1 MADVEQMTLDERLKY
16 LRLIQPRYL
25 QSGRPERTALLTE
38 AEQVTHLARKTL
50 IRRLHGNPTRKP
62 RRRQRGRTYG
72 REVEAV
78 VRLVAETLDSPC
90 AERLQP
96 VLPAMAAHLAKHGEL
111 DLRPGLM
118 DQLGRISVSTV
129 TRMLRHF
136 RRDQPRLPR
145 RRPTQAN
152 PLTRHVPAGRI
163 ARCPG
168 EPGHVEADLVHHAG
182 PSSDGLYVHTLQ
194 LVDVATG
201 WSERVAILGRSYLV
215 MRDAFTR
222 ILARVPFPL
231 LEIHP
236 DNGGE
241 FFNHFLMTYWRETLP
256 QATLSRSRPYCK
268 NDNPFVEEKNGS
280 AVRAY
285 LGFQRLDT
293 VAQTNLLNQV
303 YDRMW
308 LLHNFFFPVMRLQA
322 KQYRPGRS
330 PSRSFDLAQAPFDR
344 LSATGTLPPSR
355 QAELA
360 RLRQATN
367 PRLLNDEIHARLA
380 RLRQSRPAQP
390 GVSQDVRKTLFRT
403 TLQRPQA
410 ILPVTLSIDG
420 MVSLR

>member
-1 MADVEQMTLDERLKY
+1 VADVEQMTLDERLKY

-25 QSGRPERTALLTE
+25 QFSRPERTALLTE

-50 IRRLHGNPTRKP
+50 IRRLHGNLTRKP

-78 VRLVAETLDSPC
+78 VRLVAETLDFPC

-96 VLPAMAAHLAKHGEL
+96 VLPAMAAHLAQHGEL
-111 DLRPGLM
+111 DLSPRLV
-118 DQLGRISVSTV
+118 DHLGRISVSTV
-129 TRMLRHF
+129 TRMLRHL
-136 RRDQPRLPR
+136 RRDQPQLARQ
-145 RRPTQAN
+145 RPVQTN

-163 ARCPG
+163 ARCQAA
-168 EPGHVEADLVHHAG
+168 PGHVEADLVHHAG

-222 ILARVPFPL
+222 ILARLPFPL

-322 KQYRPGRS
+322 RQYHPGRS
-330 PSRSFDLAQAPFDR
+330 PSRSYDLAQAPFDR
-344 LSATGTLPPSR
+344 LCASGTLPPSR

-360 RLRQATN
+360 RLRQITN
-367 PRLLNDEIHARLA
+367 PRLLNGEIHARLA

-390 GVSQDVRKTLFRT
+390 GASQDVRKTLFRT
-403 TLQRPQA
+403 TLQLPDA

-420 MVSLR
+420 TMSLR

>member
-1 MADVEQMTLDERLKY
+1 MADVEQMTLVERFKY
-16 LRLIQPRYL
+16 LHLIQSRYL
-25 QSGRPERTALLTE
+25 RSSRPERTALLTE
-38 AEQVTHLARKTL
+38 AEQVTHLDRKTL
-50 IRRLHGNPTRKP
+50 IRRLHGNLTRKP

-72 REVEAV
+72 REVEAA
-78 VRLVAETLDSPC
+78 VRLVGETLDFPC

-96 VLPAMAAHLAKHGEL
+96 VLAAMAAHLAEHGEL
-111 DLRPGLM
+111 DLCPRLL

-129 TRMLRHF
+129 TRMLRHL

-145 RRPTQAN
+145 RRPPQTN
-152 PLTRHVPAGRI
+152 SLTRHVPAGRI
-163 ARCPG
+163 ARCQAD
-168 EPGHVEADLVHHAG
+168 PGHVEADLVHHAG
-182 PSSDGLYVHTLQ
+182 PSPAGLYVHTLQ

-215 MRDAFTR
+215 MRDAFAR
-222 ILARVPFPL
+222 ILARLPFPL

-241 FFNHFLMTYWRETLP
+241 FFNHFLMAYWRETLP
-256 QATLSRSRPYCK
+256 QATLSRSRPFCK

-322 KQYRPGRS
+322 KQFHLGRS
-330 PSRSFDLAQAPFDR
+330 PSRTYDLAQAPFDR
-344 LSATGTLPPSR
+344 LCSTGTLPPGR

-360 RLRQATN
+360 NLRQSTN
-367 PRLLNDEIHARLA
+367 PRLLHDEIHARLA
-380 RLRQSRPAQP
+380 RLLQSPCAKP
-390 GVSQDVRKTLFRT
+390 GASQDVRKTLFRT
-403 TLQRPQA
+403 TLQLPDA
-410 ILPVTLSIDG
+410 ILPVTLSFDG
-420 MVSLR
+420 TINLR